1 MVGRVG
7 FSRVGPG
14 QVCAQP
20 RTDPTPSSGKSE
32 DLLSTELVI
41 RSFRIELWTS
51 GVGFN
56 WNREG
61 GGARRILSVTS
72 DFL

>member
-1 MVGRVG
+1 MKMVGRVG
-7 FSRVGPG
+7 FSQVGPG

-41 RSFRIELWTS
+41 RSFRIEL
-51 GVGFN
+51 
-56 WNREG
+56 
-61 GGARRILSVTS
+61 
-72 DFL
+72 

>member
-1 MVGRVG
+1 MNEKSSDTEIITNFFILFYFFMKMVGRVG
-7 FSRVGPG
+7 FSQVGPG

-41 RSFRIELWTS
+41 RSFRIEL
-51 GVGFN
+51 
-56 WNREG
+56 
-61 GGARRILSVTS
+61 
-72 DFL
+72 